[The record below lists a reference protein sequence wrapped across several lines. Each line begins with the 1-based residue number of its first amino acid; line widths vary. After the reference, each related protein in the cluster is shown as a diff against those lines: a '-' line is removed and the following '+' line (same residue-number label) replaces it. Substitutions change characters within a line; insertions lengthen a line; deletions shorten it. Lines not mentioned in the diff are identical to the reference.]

1 MTELK
6 NLSEK
11 LDSPTHPGH
20 MRSSFHSLRSDINIQ
35 LGNNDEVIS
44 TLVKVTII
52 CAAFMLVELVGGY
65 WANSVAVISDAL
77 HLTIDIIGYVIQITS
92 AKLAMK
98 STRTFNLRKHQKD
111 ELRLLQVRTYGFSP
125 QLFDHLA
132 TYDIPS
138 SRELPPYH
146 YTSNHFP
153 SENHA
158 FDGNFRSYRQHGHG
172 CRGLRSK
179 YYRYDVQISIYECPR
194 KR

>member
-11 LDSPTHPGH
+11 LDSPTHPQH

-44 TLVKVTII
+44 TLVRVTII

-77 HLTIDIIGYVIQITS
+77 HLTIDIVGYIIQITS

-98 STRTFNLRKHQKD
+98 SKRGFNLRKHQKD
-111 ELRLLQVRTYGFSP
+111 ELRLL
-125 QLFDHLA
+125 
-132 TYDIPS
+132 
-138 SRELPPYH
+138 
-146 YTSNHFP
+146 
-153 SENHA
+153 
-158 FDGNFRSYRQHGHG
+158 
-172 CRGLRSK
+172 
-179 YYRYDVQISIYECPR
+179 
-194 KR
+194 

>member
-1 MTELK
+1 MTEILK
-6 NLSEK
+6 EEGSTRSGLTMEN
-11 LDSPTHPGH
+11 DN
-20 MRSSFHSLRSDINIQ
+20 MRCSDHSLASGLVEPHKNQ
-35 LGNNDEVIS
+35 AVIS

-132 TYDIPS
+132 PNYLPSNREHRSNIYSTYLFQQPS
-138 SRELPPYH
+138 
-146 YTSNHFP
+146 
-153 SENHA
+153 HA
-158 FDGNFRSYRQHGHG
+158 FHIIFRSISKFSDGGCCAWMFDINTILQIPLFVQRQ
-172 CRGLRSK
+172 
-179 YYRYDVQISIYECPR
+179 
-194 KR
+194 